1 MTTPP
6 PAPGLA
12 AATPGADRRQLI
24 IGALALAMMV
34 VAVAAALFEVRL
46 THDIQGRYEDTLAIV
61 RLTLEADRIASR
73 ARALRGELPD
83 VDLQSRQLALA
94 PLAADTAAW
103 DERAATVGARSITAE
118 EHAQLL
124 RLQRALHALTSAAP
138 AAASDSD
145 QLAAI
150 DAAQAVL
157 QASVRAGGEQPNL
170 LSQSPDV
177 LAGRVAAVVCGV
189 GALTLGAL
197 LAVQTRRAQRA
208 NREAIGALGRLVFT
222 DPLTGLTNR
231 RGLDDCLPVELSR
244 AKRIGSPLTAVML
257 DLDFF
262 KRYNARHGHA
272 GGDALLRGASQ
283 GWRKQLRPTDV
294 LARYGG
300 EEFTLVLPGC
310 DVDQACILIDRLRPL
325 VPDRQTFSAGVA
337 IWNQS
342 ESGAELLRRADDA
355 LLRAKRNGRN
365 RTVVAGRETQIELP
379 LAAS

>member
-1 MTTPP
+1 MTTPTP
-6 PAPGLA
+6 TPGVATA
-12 AATPGADRRQLI
+12 APGADRRQLI

-34 VAVAAALFEVRL
+34 VAVAAALFQVQRTRE
-46 THDIQGRYEDTLAIV
+46 IQGRYEDTLAIA

-73 ARALRGELPD
+73 ARALRGALPD
-83 VDLQSRQLALA
+83 VDLQSRQLVLA
-94 PLAADTAAW
+94 PLAADAAAW
-103 DERAATVGARSITAE
+103 DERVAAVTVRSITAD

-124 RLQRALHALTSAAP
+124 RLQRALHALASAAP
-138 AAASDSD
+138 AAVPEDD

-150 DAAQAVL
+150 DAAQAAL
-157 QASVRAGGEQPNL
+157 QAAVRAAGEQPAL
-170 LSQSPDV
+170 RSESPDV
-177 LAGRVAAVVCGV
+177 LAARAAAIACG
-189 GALTLGAL
+189 LGAL
-197 LAVQTRRAQRA
+197 ALGAMLAVQTRRAQRA

-231 RGLDDCLPVELSR
+231 RGLDDGLPVELAR

-272 GGDALLRGASQ
+272 GGDALLRGAAQ

-310 DVDQACILIDRLRPL
+310 DVDQACSLIDRLRPL
-325 VPDRQTFSAGVA
+325 MPDRQTFSAGVA
-337 IWNQS
+337 MWNRN

-355 LLRAKRNGRN
+355 LLHAKRTGRN